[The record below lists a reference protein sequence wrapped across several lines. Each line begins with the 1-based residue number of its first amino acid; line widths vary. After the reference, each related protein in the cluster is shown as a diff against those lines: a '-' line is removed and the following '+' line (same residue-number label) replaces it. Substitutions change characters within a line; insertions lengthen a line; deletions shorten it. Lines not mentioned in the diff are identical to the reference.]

1 MKKASTNQR
10 NFQLIKLTTMNRTHK
25 LLTLFLLS
33 LALTGWAQESVWE
46 VPADQ
51 AQKTAPAL
59 FTKEM
64 QKSGQEVY
72 LKNCKSCHGDPTQ
85 NNMAKLNPLPKDLG
99 SLEVSKQS
107 DGSFHYKLQVGKGL
121 MPSFK
126 NTLSNTDIW
135 NVISYIRTFHKE
147 YVQPKP
153 TEVSSFGGSAVTLT
167 LNYLPD
173 LKQFKVLAM
182 GKDKEKEVPAEGVEI
197 SLFAK
202 RYFGLLKI
210 ADNQT
215 TNKQGEVIFEEPK
228 KLPGDKEGNLT
239 VTAKAVDGEKY
250 GDASVTKDFVAG
262 VATQKPSLTEP
273 RAMWNVVSKAP
284 WWVTIAYPLAVLGV
298 LGTIGYILLLL
309 KKIYFLGKEDAQES
323 NI

>member
-1 MKKASTNQR
+1 
-10 NFQLIKLTTMNRTHK
+10 MNRIHK
-25 LLTLFLLS
+25 LLAIFLVFV
-33 LALTGWAQESVWE
+33 AFAGWAQEVVWE
-46 VPADQ
+46 VPADL

-64 QKSGQEVY
+64 QKSGEEVY
-72 LKNCKSCHGDPTQ
+72 LKNCKSCHGDPNQ

-99 SLEVSKQS
+99 SLAVSKQT
-107 DGSFHYKLQVGKGL
+107 DGSLHYKVVSGKGL

-126 NTLSNTDIW
+126 NTLANADIW

-147 YVQPKP
+147 YVQSKP
-153 TEVSSFGGSAVTLT
+153 GEASSFGGSAVTLT

-173 LKQFKVLAM
+173 LKQFKVLAI

-197 SLFAK
+197 SLYAK

-215 TNKQGEVIFEEPK
+215 TNKQGEVVFEETK
-228 KLPGDKEGNLT
+228 KLPGDKEGILV

-250 GDASVTKDFVAG
+250 GDASVTKDIKAG
-262 VATQKPSLTEP
+262 VATQKPSLTEQ

-309 KKIYFLGKEDAQES
+309 KKIYFLGKETTQEP
-323 NI
+323 NIK